1 MRLRQCQVIGTW
13 VWRFRIDYLRLGR
26 RALAEVEG
34 RRIRLQVVLA
44 EGGLSLAAV
53 EAEDRR
59 TDWESDGRR
68 WIVPSFPAGS

>member
-53 EAEDRR
+53 EAE
-59 TDWESDGRR
+59 ELLL
-68 WIVPSFPAGS
+68 PAEVGAANNSEEIIIN

>member
-1 MRLRQCQVIGTW
+1 VRLRQCQVIGTW

-53 EAEDRR
+53 EAE
-59 TDWESDGRR
+59 ELLL
-68 WIVPSFPAGS
+68 PAEVGVANNSEEIIIN

>member
-34 RRIRLQVVLA
+34 RRIDRLQVVLA
-44 EGGLSLAAV
+44 EEGLSLAAV
-53 EAEDRR
+53 EAE
-59 TDWESDGRR
+59 ELLL
-68 WIVPSFPAGS
+68 PAEVGAANNSEEIIIN